1 MSSELHA
8 FHAELIARDDEALW
22 NWPRRSAA
30 VMAET
35 LAQMCEQLA
44 ELLRHEREVG
54 SGNGAFG
61 VDPIERA
68 KLNYMYGSTLLTLAE
83 REKPALLPHA
93 VERLGDALSLA
104 RRHVPER
111 VVTIKSQLY
120 RAEHSLAM
128 LKNSTAPEE
137 VTSRAR
143 EAA

>member
-1 MSSELHA
+1 MSSERHSL
-8 FHAELIARDDEALW
+8 HAELIARDEDALW

-30 VMAET
+30 VMAEE

-44 ELLRHEREVG
+44 ALLRHQREMNEADG
-54 SGNGAFG
+54 MP
-61 VDPIERA
+61 DPVASA

-83 REKPALLPHA
+83 REKPSLLPHA

-128 LKNSTAPEE
+128 LKHSTAPEE
-137 VTSRAR
+137 HAS
-143 EAA
+143 

>member
-1 MSSELHA
+1 MNSERHA
-8 FHAELIARDDEALW
+8 FHAELIARDEEALW

-30 VMAET
+30 VMAEQ

-44 ELLRHEREVG
+44 ELLRHEREVAE
-54 SGNGAFG
+54 GNGAFG
-61 VDPIERA
+61 VDPVERA

-104 RRHVPER
+104 RLHVPEH
-111 VVTIKSQLY
+111 VVAIKTQLY

-128 LKNSTAPEE
+128 LRTSTAAEE
-137 VTSRAR
+137 NPSER

>member
-1 MSSELHA
+1 MSSERHS
-8 FHAELIARDDEALW
+8 FHAELIARDEEALW

-30 VMAET
+30 VMAEE

-44 ELLRHEREVG
+44 ALLRHQREVNEAD
-54 SGNGAFG
+54 GNP
-61 VDPIERA
+61 DPIASA

-83 REKPALLPHA
+83 REKPSLLPHA

-111 VVTIKSQLY
+111 VVAIKSQLY

-128 LKNSTAPEE
+128 LKSSTAPEE
-137 VTSRAR
+137 HAV
-143 EAA
+143 

>member
-1 MSSELHA
+1 MSSELHP

-35 LAQMCEQLA
+35 LAQICEQLA
-44 ELLRHEREVG
+44 ELLRYEREVG

-93 VERLGDALSLA
+93 IERLGDALSLA

-111 VVTIKSQLY
+111 VVAIKSQLY

-137 VTSRAR
+137 VTSSAR

>member
-1 MSSELHA
+1 MSSERHA
-8 FHAELIARDDEALW
+8 FHAELIARDEEALW

-30 VMAET
+30 VMAEE

-44 ELLRHEREVG
+44 ALLRKARDAE
-54 SGNGAFG
+54 S
-61 VDPIERA
+61 VDGDGGDPVERA

-93 VERLGDALSLA
+93 IERLGDALSLA

-111 VVTIKSQLY
+111 VVAIKTQLY
-120 RAEHSLAM
+120 RAEHSLAI
-128 LKNSTAPEE
+128 LRTSTAAEE
-137 VTSRAR
+137 HSIAR

>member
-1 MSSELHA
+1 MNSERHA
-8 FHAELIARDDEALW
+8 LHAELIARDEDALW

-30 VMAET
+30 VMAEH

-44 ELLRHEREVG
+44 ELLRYEREVEP
-54 SGNGAFG
+54 GNGAIG
-61 VDPIERA
+61 VDPIECA

-83 REKPALLPHA
+83 REKPSLLPHA
-93 VERLGDALSLA
+93 VERLGNALQLA

-111 VVTIKSQLY
+111 VVTIKTQLY

-128 LKNSTAPEE
+128 LRTSTASEE
-137 VTSRAR
+137 HPRAK